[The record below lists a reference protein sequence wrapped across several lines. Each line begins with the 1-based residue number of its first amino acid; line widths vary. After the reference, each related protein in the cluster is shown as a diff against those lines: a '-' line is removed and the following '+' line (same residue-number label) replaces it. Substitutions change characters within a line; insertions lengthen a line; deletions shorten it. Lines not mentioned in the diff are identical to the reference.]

1 MSELK
6 PSDPFGKVEWLII
19 RVFLI
24 IILLFSIIKLL
35 KVEWLSLY
43 N

>member
-6 PSDPFGKVEWLII
+6 PSDPFSKVEWIII

-24 IILLFSIIKLL
+24 ILLLLSIIKLL
-35 KVEWLSLY
+35 KAEWLSLW
-43 N
+43 